1 MRAPSRRNPLVLAG
15 FGVIGVTAVTAALGS
30 APAHTAAIQ
39 SVLPVAIG
47 GVLTALGWLLDDEL
61 PPATYRRLYRWM
73 GFGLFVFFVVGFW
86 FGQLSRAFGTSFALA
101 IVSSLGT
108 GLALGGIIGIY
119 AVRLR
124 RANAQLRA
132 QNERLDEFASIVGHD
147 LRNPLNTLSISLEL
161 AERTGD
167 EEHFERATRSVDR
180 MEGLIDDLLALARQ
194 GESAG
199 EPEPVS
205 LAAVTDD
212 ARDTVETGDATV
224 TVTED
229 LTVRADRSRLRQLLE
244 NLLRNAVEHG
254 STSPGSQAP
263 EDAVEHGSPNSR
275 GEIPE
280 HPIQYVGTVTITV
293 GAIDDRGFYVADD
306 GPGIPDDER
315 GQIFETGYSTAGS
328 GSGIG
333 LAIVKRIVDAHDWEI
348 TVTDSEAGGARFEIT
363 AVETVDADG
372 PRGVSHSAS
381 PGSDESDKAH
391 SG

>member
-1 MRAPSRRNPLVLAG
+1 M
-15 FGVIGVTAVTAALGS
+15 TAVTAALGS

-47 GVLTALGWLLDDEL
+47 SVLIALGWLLDDEL
-61 PPATYRRLYRWM
+61 SPATYRRLYRWM

-147 LRNPLNTLSISLEL
+147 LRNPLNTLSMSLEL

-254 STSPGSQAP
+254 STSRQPPADDAVEHGSTSPRSRTP

-280 HPIQYVGTVTITV
+280 HPIQYAGTVTITV

-381 PGSDESDKAH
+381 PGSDESDKAR